1 MARAFTVNGRS
12 FHWSFDRG
20 RADVAVLHGALDP
33 LVGQAL
39 VVKLRPGD
47 AQGMVAGRSFSS
59 PIVGSA
65 CSGAA
70 GGVSSPV
77 GGA

>member
-1 MARAFTVNGRS
+1 VGR
-12 FHWSFDRG
+12 
-20 RADVAVLHGALDP
+20 VLIDNDDP
-33 LVGQAL
+33 VRRLGNDL
-39 VVKLRPGD
+39 GLVKLRPGD